1 MVQAGRETHP
11 VDDAPTEHEGKKG
24 GGETTRKI
32 RSMDAFLR
40 T

>member
-24 GGETTRKI
+24 GGGNNEKDQIDGR
-32 RSMDAFLR
+32 LP
-40 T
+40 